1 LFSLS
6 FDEANN
12 EEVPILLVVLVG
24 IITKLDTPNDD
35 DDDDDDH
42 DDDHDKSNKEAI
54 PMTMTT
60 TAESIRSVLLAADD
74 GIVDTESCI
83 LYFKN

>member
-24 IITKLDTPNDD
+24 IITKLDTPNDGD
-35 DDDDDDH
+35 DENDEDEDDN
-42 DDDHDKSNKEAI
+42 DKSNKEAI
-54 PMTMTT
+54 TMTMTT

-74 GIVDTESCI
+74 GIIDTESGI